1 MSIDFSAVFF
11 FLGGGG
17 GIFIKPDQLFLASVP
32 TNHQWT
38 FVNCW
43 FFSLTPQLV
52 LAMKPLLSAAVQQT
66 ATDYP
71 D

>member
-11 FLGGGG
+11 FLGGG

-66 ATDYP
+66 ATDNP

>member
-11 FLGGGG
+11 FFL

-66 ATDYP
+66 AMDNP